1 MAVQEQTPYIE
12 YTANGIATSFALGFD
27 CESKDH
33 LVVTKNDVESPPNE
47 WSLISGTVV
56 FTTAPLNGVLIVI
69 QRNTALS
76 RSADYQSYNNSFRP
90 ESVNKDFD
98 WVWWKLQEIWVQITL
113 LWAFARSATQDL
125 WDDLNNEI
133 KNRIE
138 ADLAIRSWVTIL
150 LNNIVDSGLVSA
162 IAVTT
167 VESVNDLQYLLKW
180 EGRTIYVKS
189 YHAGL
194 SMGGGIFTYSSSKA
208 LQNDGGVILNGWV
221 RINYDYITPL
231 MFGAKGDA
239 NYDDRPAFQS
249 FVYYLHSQK
258 GGVLIIPRPP
268 VEYRWKSYDA
278 TDSACLVIPAPTSG
292 IYIDP
297 ICIYGLGN
305 LIQIK
310 VDLGSGVTIDSSIL
324 LKGGGLYKKIEN
336 ISVWGGKDK
345 DTKNCNYV
353 LRGDTAAYPNL
364 TIRDCQFYVANEDCL
379 KIQTYVSVFDK
390 VQTAYSKRGIVVD
403 GGGNPQTSVTL
414 NSCYP
419 LNHTH
424 NGYYFFQTTYCTFNS
439 CAADHII
446 NDTGDGY
453 EAYPYYIDIA
463 RGVTFNGCGAESST
477 RILKVRSAQGLTING
492 LMTLSI
498 GDNDNPP
505 DTLMRI
511 DGGASTVISGLW
523 NQKSKGV
530 YL

>member
-1 MAVQEQTPYIE
+1 
-12 YTANGIATSFALGFD
+12 
-27 CESKDH
+27 
-33 LVVTKNDVESPPNE
+33 
-47 WSLISGTVV
+47 
-56 FTTAPLNGVLIVI
+56 
-69 QRNTALS
+69 
-76 RSADYQSYNNSFRP
+76 
-90 ESVNKDFD
+90 
-98 WVWWKLQEIWVQITL
+98 
-113 LWAFARSATQDL
+113 
-125 WDDLNNEI
+125 
-133 KNRIE
+133 
-138 ADLAIRSWVTIL
+138 
-150 LNNIVDSGLVSA
+150 
-162 IAVTT
+162 
-167 VESVNDLQYLLKW
+167 
-180 EGRTIYVKS
+180 
-189 YHAGL
+189 
-194 SMGGGIFTYSSSKA
+194 MGGGIFTYSSSKA

-221 RINYDYITPL
+221 RISYDYITPL